1 MKEDMLD
8 SSSDDDDN
16 VADDDDMNY
25 KESDTEQN
33 NSGAIEEAEQEN
45 DDDDDTEEEEESSD
59 DEETKTDDDNNSFA
73 FVQDVLCSMQDKLA
87 IPKSWI
93 LLDSQ
98 SMVDMFSNP
107 KLLDNIHDAKQVLTL
122 HCNAGK
128 AIVSK
133 RGDLKGYGT
142 VWYHP
147 GGITNILSLNN
158 VQKKY
163 KVTYDSSVNTS
174 FIVHKTDGTNR
185 IFMPSKKGYSSLMLG
200 LTLRMS

>member
-1 MKEDMLD
+1 MQETQQNGKTSNILGKKGSNFLVMKEDMLD

-147 GGITNILSLNN
+147 GVSPISYHSTMY
-158 VQKKY
+158 KKST
-163 KVTYDSSVNTS
+163 K
-174 FIVHKTDGTNR
+174 
-185 IFMPSKKGYSSLMLG
+185 
-200 LTLRMS
+200 